1 MHDKPSPSGRYQ
13 DRHWPG
19 NSIPACTPDA
29 GPIRHTVGRLGR
41 LFVELS
47 LVVRKGCAEGCDE
60 LSAPLVFLRFELFG
74 DTSRKPTSTGDTVG
88 DELLLAEDK
97 VEILRTNFIHR
108 LAVYESLH
116 VPDGY
121 IDQTSAGFFCGPCN
135 MWRDISILAWQE
147 RIIGFWRFLAQNVS
161 TIGPQPMGF

>member
-1 MHDKPSPSGRYQ
+1 MINRLLLEDIGIGTGQEIVFESETL
-13 DRHWPG
+13 D
-19 NSIPACTPDA
+19 IPACTPDA

-88 DELLLAEDK
+88 DELLLA
-97 VEILRTNFIHR
+97 
-108 LAVYESLH
+108 
-116 VPDGY
+116 
-121 IDQTSAGFFCGPCN
+121 
-135 MWRDISILAWQE
+135 
-147 RIIGFWRFLAQNVS
+147 
-161 TIGPQPMGF
+161 